1 MPISRRCLGCRDVR
15 STIRVTT
22 GRGEP
27 GTLRQ
32 PWHGL
37 LTPRRAPARRATMI
51 RPPGGCD
58 DCVDHGRPGS

>member
-1 MPISRRCLGCRDVR
+1 VLISRRCLGCRDVR

-51 RPPGGCD
+51 RPPGGL
-58 DCVDHGRPGS
+58 R